1 MFKLPAR
8 ESFISFIRSL
18 DAGRKLLYSLWL
30 LFFLLVALGIHGS
43 STGVTSGLWAK
54 EMAYTGYLFDPPQ
67 DSSGP
72 DASRVRCLLMATARV
87 IRWDE
92 YMVTTPIALSQLSH
106 NPRFPIV
113 NTNVAGG
120 QNILINHQAP
130 VLHIAT
136 LARPQTWGYFLLG
149 AQRGLAWLWW
159 FQVFACFTALYL
171 LLEIILKGRK
181 ALAAFGAFW
190 YCGSAY
196 VVCWSLWPAQI
207 TFFGALACLSAYRLA
222 ASEKLSSQIISA
234 ILLGLSIP
242 GFVMFIYPPW
252 QVSLGYLFLL
262 IFVGL
267 FIRDRLYISLK
278 SHLKQKALSLLG
290 ALALAGGLI
299 LSFIL
304 TSLPDLRIMSNTVY
318 PGNRV
323 SLGGDYSLAMIFKG
337 LYNLHT
343 IYTAQPLIGNESE
356 AASFYYLFPAV
367 FLGIL
372 MSKRLFLRLTI
383 LGWLLVAYLVWML
396 AFMLAGLPESI
407 ARLTLMSYV
416 PPYRAD
422 IAIGLAS
429 IILCVYTLAVVKEST
444 EQADGRWAKSLPLI
458 ASAAVILFFIYHG
471 VLLMEAAAGF
481 PSTSVVIFAS
491 SIMGLL
497 SYCLLGGKSAA
508 FCVLMGALAVATTA
522 VFNPLATNLDHIY
535 KSELAIEISRINRA
549 ESDSKPLW
557 LTYGGTFPGVLI
569 TTLGGRSLSGIHWPP
584 QLSVW
589 RKLDPTRGGFEKFYN
604 RYAEVSLQYLP
615 EEKRVSFAN
624 PIEGALTVGISPYNP
639 GLREL
644 GARYVLAMGEAQ
656 GQLDSAGLVTL
667 YKSTRADFTI
677 YSIPGP

>member
-1 MFKLPAR
+1 MFKRPVK
-8 ESFISFIRSL
+8 EPFINYIRSL
-18 DAGRKLLYSLWL
+18 DTGRKFLFSLWL
-30 LFFLLVALGIHGS
+30 LFFLLVAFGIHGS
-43 STGVTSGLWAK
+43 STGVTSDYWAK

-67 DSSGP
+67 DTSGY
-72 DASRVRCLLMATARV
+72 DASRVRCLLMANARL

-92 YMVTTPIALSQLSH
+92 LMVTTPIALSQLSH
-106 NPRFPIV
+106 NPRFPVV
-113 NTNVAGG
+113 NTNLAGG
-120 QNILINHQAP
+120 QNILISHQAP
-130 VLHIAT
+130 VWHIAT
-136 LARPQTWGYFLLG
+136 LARPQTWGYFFLG
-149 AQRGLAWLWW
+149 AQRGLAWFWW

-171 LLEIILKGRK
+171 LLEIILKGHK

-190 YCGSAY
+190 FCGSAY

-207 TFFGALACLSAYRLA
+207 TFFAALACLSAYRLA
-222 ASEKLSSQIISA
+222 SSEKLSSQIISA

-262 IFVGL
+262 IFIGL
-267 FIRDRLYISLK
+267 FIRDRLYVSLK
-278 SHLKQKALSLLG
+278 AHLKQKALSLVG
-290 ALALAGGLI
+290 ALALGGGLT

-304 TSLPDLRIMSNTVY
+304 TCLPDLKIMSNTVY
-318 PGNRV
+318 PGSRL

-337 LYNLHT
+337 LYNLLT

-383 LGWLLVAYLVWML
+383 LGWLLAAYLIWML
-396 AFMLAGLPESI
+396 LFLLVGLPETI
-407 ARLTLMSYV
+407 ARLTMMSYV

-444 EQADGRWAKSLPLI
+444 GKTVDRWAKGMLLI
-458 ASAAVILFFIYHG
+458 ASAAAVLFFIYHG
-471 VLLMEAAAGF
+471 VLLMQASAGF
-481 PSTSVVIFAS
+481 PSTSVVLFAS
-491 SIMGLL
+491 LIMGLL
-497 SYCLLGGKSAA
+497 TYCLLGGKSAA
-508 FCVLMGALAVATTA
+508 FCSLMGAIVVATTA

-535 KSELAIEISRINRA
+535 KSELANEISRINRA
-549 ESDSKPLW
+549 ESGSKPLW

-584 QLSVW
+584 QLSIW
-589 RKLDPTRGGFEKFYN
+589 RRLDPTRGSFENFYN
-604 RYAEVSLQYLP
+604 RYAEVTLHYIP

-624 PIEGALTVGISPYNP
+624 PIEGVLTVGISPYNP
-639 GLREL
+639 GLKEL

-656 GQLDSAGLVTL
+656 TQLDSAGLITL
-667 YKSTRADFTI
+667 YKSARADFTI
-677 YSIPGP
+677 YSIPGL